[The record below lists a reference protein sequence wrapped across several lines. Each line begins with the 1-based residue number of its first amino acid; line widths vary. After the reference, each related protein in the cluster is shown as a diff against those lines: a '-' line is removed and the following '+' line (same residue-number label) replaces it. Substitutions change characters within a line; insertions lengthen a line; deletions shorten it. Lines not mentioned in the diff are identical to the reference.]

1 MTNTQRVSPH
11 RGTLLVSVTG
21 GVLIPL
27 FLFAFTMMS
36 ADTLE
41 HKLGLGWLVNI
52 LMLSF
57 LAPMAI
63 WEWVFP
69 RLPPCPSCGPTD
81 TAIVATIA
89 TVFVFYAVATYLIL
103 MVISRLWHVKSRG
116 SSPTVKEGS
125 V

>member
-1 MTNTQRVSPH
+1 
-11 RGTLLVSVTG
+11 
-21 GVLIPL
+21 
-27 FLFAFTMMS
+27 MMS

-63 WEWVFP
+63 WEQVFP

-81 TAIVATIA
+81 AAVVATIL

-103 MVISRLWHVKSRG
+103 MAIRRLRHA
-116 SSPTVKEGS
+116 KERQLPECEKGK